1 MIPGSG
7 PPAGVKVLVATRPVD
22 FRRGMDGLART
33 VKEELRADPYSGVV
47 YVFRAKRTDRI
58 KLPYW
63 DGSGL
68 VLYAKRLEQGGF
80 RWPQIEGGVM
90 RMTSVQLIATCKLN
104 DVEPLKPLFA
114 AMGCDPRLRGAAAM
128 RPHGEDLGIAR
139 SRDHSRSSELGI
151 NSLLRP

>member
-22 FRRGMDGLART
+22 FRRGMDGLALT

-47 YVFRAKRTDRI
+47 YVFRAKRADRI
-58 KLPYW
+58 KLLYW

-80 RWPQIEGGVM
+80 RWPQIGDAVM
-90 RMTSVQLIATCKLN
+90 RMTAVQLSALVAGMEWTRVIAPRRTRT
-104 DVEPLKPLFA
+104 PL
-114 AMGCDPRLRGAAAM
+114 
-128 RPHGEDLGIAR
+128 EV
-139 SRDHSRSSELGI
+139 S
-151 NSLLRP
+151 

>member
-33 VKEELRADPYSGVV
+33 VKEDLRADPYSGVV
-47 YVFRAKRTDRI
+47 YVFRAKRSDRI
-58 KLPYW
+58 KLLYW

-80 RWPQIEGGVM
+80 RWPKIEGGVM
-90 RMTSVQLIATCKLN
+90 RMTSVQL
-104 DVEPLKPLFA
+104 A
-114 AMGCDPRLRGAAAM
+114 ALVAGMEWTRVLSPRRT
-128 RPHGEDLGIAR
+128 RTPR
-139 SRDHSRSSELGI
+139 VVS
-151 NSLLRP
+151 

>member
-22 FRRGMDGLART
+22 FRRGMDGLARA

-47 YVFRAKRTDRI
+47 YVFRAKISDRI
-58 KLPYW
+58 KLLYW

-80 RWPQIEGGVM
+80 RWPQIADGVM
-90 RMTSVQLIATCKLN
+90 RMTSVQL
-104 DVEPLKPLFA
+104 A
-114 AMGCDPRLRGAAAM
+114 ALVAGMEWTRVLSPRRT
-128 RPHGEDLGIAR
+128 RTPQEV
-139 SRDHSRSSELGI
+139 S
-151 NSLLRP
+151 

>member
-33 VKEELRADPYSGVV
+33 VKEDLRADPYSGVV
-47 YVFRAKRTDRI
+47 YVFRAKRSDRI
-58 KLPYW
+58 KLLYW

-80 RWPQIEGGVM
+80 RWPQIEGGMM
-90 RMTSVQLIATCKLN
+90 RMTPVQL
-104 DVEPLKPLFA
+104 A
-114 AMGCDPRLRGAAAM
+114 ALVAGMEWTRVMSPRRT
-128 RPHGEDLGIAR
+128 RTPREV
-139 SRDHSRSSELGI
+139 S
-151 NSLLRP
+151 